1 MIVPLARRFDE
12 VIPALQAH
20 DMMVSRSGGLGEL
33 DRQEDTA
40 PLRARYMRFLP
51 KVTPVP

>member
-1 MIVPLARRFDE
+1 MIVPLTRRFDE

-40 PLRARYMRFLP
+40 PLRGTVYEVSTQSDTAP
-51 KVTPVP
+51 

>member
-1 MIVPLARRFDE
+1 MIVSLTRRFDE

-33 DRQEDTA
+33 DHQEGH
-40 PLRARYMRFLP
+40 RATFGHGI
-51 KVTPVP
+51 